1 VNFDENND
9 KQSGIVVKVEYMSL
23 IIREV
28 KDNDLNGLLKLY
40 TYLHEDSIPEKAE
53 KLLNLWQE
61 ILGDI
66 NYHIFVCDIDD
77 KIVSSCTLVV
87 IKNLTRNSSPY
98 ALIENVVTDVRFR
111 GRGFAS
117 SLLKE
122 AVEIARLSDCYK
134 VMLMTGSKKA
144 ETLRFY
150 NKSGFNSDDK
160 TAFICWI

>member
-9 KQSGIVVKVEYMSL
+9 KQSGTVVKMEYMSL

-28 KDNDLNGLLKLY
+28 QNNDLNGLLKLY
-40 TYLHEDSIPEKAE
+40 TYLHEKSIPEKTE
-53 KLLNLWQE
+53 NLLNLWQE
-61 ILGDI
+61 ILADST
-66 NYHIFVCDIDD
+66 YHIFVGELDG

-87 IKNLTRNSSPY
+87 VKNLTRGASPY
-98 ALIENVVTDVRFR
+98 AFIENVVTDVRFR
-111 GRGFAS
+111 ERGFAS

-134 VMLMTGSKKA
+134 IMLMTGSKKA

-150 NKSGFNSDDK
+150 NKLGFNSDDK